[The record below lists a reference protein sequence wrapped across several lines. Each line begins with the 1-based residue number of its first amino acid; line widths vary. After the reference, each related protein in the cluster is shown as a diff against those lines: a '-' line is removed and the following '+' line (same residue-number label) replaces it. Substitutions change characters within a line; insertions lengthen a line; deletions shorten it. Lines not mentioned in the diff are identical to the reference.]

1 LTLGKPTLTEA
12 IPTAPF
18 TEDQLIRAAASADSA
33 SEHPLARAIVEGAAA
48 RNLSV
53 PIATGFEAITG
64 KGVRATVDGAEVLVG
79 NEALLVQM
87 KLELTSGLRERAA
100 TLAGDAKTPM
110 YVVVGGA
117 LAGIGAV
124 ARLKEIGVRTA
135 MVTGDN
141 RRTAESVARLL
152 GIETVLADVLP
163 ADKASEVKKLQAEGL
178 NVAMVGD
185 GVNDA
190 PALAQANVGIA
201 IGAGTDVAI
210 ETADVVLMKNDP
222 AAVAGAVILAR
233 HVRAKIVQNL
243 YWAAGYNVLAIPVA
257 MGVLYPSL
265 KVLLAPEWAAIL
277 MSGSTI
283 SVTLNALL
291 LNRVRVS
298 AQQ

>member
-1 LTLGKPTLTEA
+1 
-12 IPTAPF
+12 
-18 TEDQLIRAAASADSA
+18 
-33 SEHPLARAIVEGAAA
+33 V
-48 RNLSV
+48 
-53 PIATGFEAITG
+53 
-64 KGVRATVDGAEVLVG
+64 
-79 NEALLVQM
+79 
-87 KLELTSGLRERAA
+87 LRERAA
-100 TLAGDAKTPM
+100 ALAGDAKTPM
-110 YVVVGGA
+110 YVVIGGA
-117 LAGIGAV
+117 LAGIVAVADEIRPSAKDAV

-152 GIETVLADVLP
+152 GIDTVLADVLP
-163 ADKASEVKKLQAEGL
+163 GDKAAEVKKLQAQGL

-190 PALAQANVGIA
+190 PALAQADVGIA

-222 AAVAGAVILAR
+222 ASVAGAVVLAR
-233 HVRAKIVQNL
+233 HVHGKIVQNL

-265 KVLLAPEWAAIL
+265 KVLLAPEWAAVL
-277 MSGSTI
+277 MSTSTI

-291 LNRVRVS
+291 LNRVHVS
-298 AQQ
+298 ARAPVSRSHAAKAV

>member
-1 LTLGKPTLTEA
+1 M
-12 IPTAPF
+12 
-18 TEDQLIRAAASADSA
+18 
-33 SEHPLARAIVEGAAA
+33 V
-48 RNLSV
+48 
-53 PIATGFEAITG
+53 
-64 KGVRATVDGAEVLVG
+64 VG
-79 NEALLVQM
+79 NEALLTDM
-87 KLELTSGLRERAA
+87 KLVLTPGLRERTAA
-100 TLAGDAKTPM
+100 LAGDAKTPM
-110 YVVVGGA
+110 YVVIGGA
-117 LAGIGAV
+117 LAGVVAVADEIRPSARDAV
-124 ARLKEIGVRTA
+124 ARLREIGVHTA

-152 GIETVLADVLP
+152 GIETVLAEVLP
-163 ADKASEVKKLQAEGL
+163 ADKASEVKKLQAQGL

-190 PALAQANVGIA
+190 PALAQADVGIA

-210 ETADVVLMKNDP
+210 ETADVVLMKDDP
-222 AAVAGAVILAR
+222 ASVAGAVILAR
-233 HVRAKIVQNL
+233 HVRGKIVQNL

-298 AQQ
+298 ARRPL